1 VFGSIIAPLVARH
14 KLGDKVSK
22 EQVLA
27 TIRKMLSMNG
37 SIKETLEACEK
48 LLFALNGNTNVL
60 RYIQEDEIT
69 K

>member
-1 VFGSIIAPLVARH
+1 MFGSIIAPLVARH
-14 KLGDKVSK
+14 ELGDKVSK